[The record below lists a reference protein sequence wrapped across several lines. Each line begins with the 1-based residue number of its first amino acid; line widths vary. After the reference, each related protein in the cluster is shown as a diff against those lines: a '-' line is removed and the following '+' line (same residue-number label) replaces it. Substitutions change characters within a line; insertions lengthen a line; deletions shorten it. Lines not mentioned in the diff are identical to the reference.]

1 MFNVQRSGPVR
12 IGRLSRSVMS
22 DAIWTQPMGPKPITR
37 TLRPV
42 PRSTSFSEPICDNRA
57 LIRRNQ
63 TMQLTVSPPAA
74 EALKQVIQEHGT
86 LGSPAAVRI
95 GVQGACGCGN
105 AHFGMMLDEKKDG
118 DTLVEIEGV
127 NF

>member
-1 MFNVQRSGPVR
+1 
-12 IGRLSRSVMS
+12 
-22 DAIWTQPMGPKPITR
+22 
-37 TLRPV
+37 
-42 PRSTSFSEPICDNRA
+42 
-57 LIRRNQ
+57 
-63 TMQLTVSPPAA
+63 MQLTVSPPAA

-127 NF
+127 SFLVDPDSVTALEGAELDYSDELVGRGFRINAAASGSGCGCGGHHS